1 MGRQGP
7 KLKRVALIPDVHAPF
22 EDKRAVALVIKAL
35 QAWGVDILVDLGDA
49 ADCYTVSS
57 HSKDPARSNKLKDEV
72 EGVNSFL
79 DKLDSTG
86 AKAKYFIKGNHEDRL
101 ERYIAEKAPELFG
114 LVGCEELFRLK
125 QRGWSVTQYKDS
137 MKLGKLHL
145 THDCGNAG
153 GQAHSKALDTFQDNV
168 VIGHTHRMAISY
180 VGNAKGKTHVGAMFG
195 WLGDVKY
202 IDYMHK
208 VSALRAWQLGFGVG
222 YMEVTTGVV
231 HLQAVPIVDYKLV
244 LEGQLYVG

>member
-1 MGRQGP
+1 M
-7 KLKRVALIPDVHAPF
+7 
-22 EDKRAVALVIKAL
+22 VIKAL
-35 QAWGVDILVDLGDA
+35 KAWGPDTLFTLGDT

-57 HSKDPARSNKLKDEV
+57 HSKDPSRSSKLKGEV
-72 EGVNSFL
+72 EGVNAFL
-79 DKLDSTG
+79 DLLDSLG
-86 AKAKYFIKGNHEDRL
+86 AAEKHFVKGNHEDRL
-101 ERYIAEKAPELFG
+101 ERYIADKAPELFG
-114 LVGCEELFRLK
+114 LVDCEELFGLRR
-125 QRGWSVTQYKDS
+125 RGWGVTQYKDS
-137 MKLGKLHL
+137 VKLGKLHI

-222 YMEVTTGVV
+222 YMEVSTGVV

-244 LEGQLYVG
+244 LDGQLYVG